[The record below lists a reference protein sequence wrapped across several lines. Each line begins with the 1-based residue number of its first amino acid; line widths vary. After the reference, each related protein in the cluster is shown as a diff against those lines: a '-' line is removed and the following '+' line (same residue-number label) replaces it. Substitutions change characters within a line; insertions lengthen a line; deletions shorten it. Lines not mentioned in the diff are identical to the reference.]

1 MSVSFDGKKL
11 VPAPLVTINKNYS
24 QAGGG
29 EKTGVSY
36 DITVNGT
43 LLPWR
48 GSPSGDYSDLN
59 DAFWT
64 LGGYPP
70 DETYDGSSG
79 AAHDRILRK
88 QEALRWLFKDDGKSF
103 EWQPAGGQPVVKCN
117 PKIISIDFPD
127 GQWVDRSDYSVTL
140 EANWIFIPVEGA
152 EDSFDPQ
159 LLRGVSEDWS
169 FSEVVGKEGNEYE
182 VTHNISAQAVFG
194 YDGDGNRYLSKEGWE
209 LAKDWVDARVNATID
224 GTIADAAIG
233 SSSWIDGN
241 YIKNVIIS
249 ETEGTYN
256 VVETWASM
264 PSTTITQKEFSYT
277 ETKSGD
283 ITVTYTGTIKG
294 ISAGSKTGGQTAI
307 DNAKAQVP
315 SDSAARTEAANEL
328 GSFFPDEVLGEGPT
342 QKSVA
347 TNESEGI
354 VRFSFTWSAAEDSSY
369 KMLCQAT
376 LNLDQNGKYT
386 MGLTCD
392 IEGKGATPTAAL
404 NNAKAAIPTDSAA
417 RDLADGLVGDQIPT
431 GVTISSDIITKATL
445 VNETNSSVRLSYTW
459 QGADDDNNNADTLNT
474 QITYPKQ
481 LSAQLQIPGRPGGP
495 IIQDMNTISSQVVT
509 TTLTSDNNTTKPDNA
524 TIIAQM
530 NVAGGVQGSW
540 LLDNDQESYDSITGR
555 YSRTR
560 THIVN

>member
-1 MSVSFDGKKL
+1 MSVSYNSKKL
-11 VPAPLVTINKNYS
+11 IPAPLVTINKNYS

-48 GSPSGDYSDLN
+48 GSPSGDYTNIN

-70 DETYDGSSG
+70 DEPYDGSSG
-79 AAHDRILRK
+79 AAHARILRK
-88 QEALRWLFKDDGKSF
+88 QEALRWLFRNDGKSF

-117 PKIISIDFPD
+117 PKVISIDFSD
-127 GQWVDRSDYSVTL
+127 GQWVDRCDYSIAL
-140 EANWIFIPVEGA
+140 NANWIFIPVKGA
-152 EDSFDPQ
+152 EDSFNPRLIQ
-159 LLRGVSEDWS
+159 GVSENWS
-169 FSEVVGKEGNEYE
+169 FNEAVGKEGNEYE
-182 VTHNISAQAVFG
+182 VTHNISAQAIFG
-194 YDGDGNRYLSKEGWE
+194 YDGNGNRYLNKEGWQ
-209 LAKDWVDARVNATID
+209 LAKDWVDARVNGTID
-224 GTIADAAIG
+224 NTIADAAIG

-256 VVETWASM
+256 IIETWTSM

-277 ETKSGD
+277 ETKDGD
-283 ITVTYTGTIKG
+283 ITVSYTGTIKG
-294 ISAGSKTGGQTAI
+294 ISSGSKTGGTTAI
-307 DNAKAQVP
+307 NNAKAQVP
-315 SDSAARTEAANEL
+315 SDSAARIEAANAL
-328 GSFFPDEVLGEGPT
+328 GSFFPDEVLSAGPT
-342 QKSVA
+342 QKNVA
-347 TNESEGI
+347 LNGPEGI
-354 VRFSFTWSAAEDSSY
+354 VRFSFTWSAAENSTY

-376 LNLDQNGKYT
+376 LNLDQNDKYT

-392 IEGKGATPTAAL
+392 IEGKGATPASAL

-417 RDLADGLVGDQIPT
+417 RDLADALIGSQIPT

-459 QGADDDNNNADTLNT
+459 QGSEDATGGADTLVTN
-474 QITYPKQ
+474 ITYPKQ
-481 LSAQLQIPGRPGGP
+481 LSAQLPVPGRSGGP
-495 IIQDMNTISSQVVT
+495 IIQDMNTISAQIVT

>member
-1 MSVSFDGKKL
+1 MSVSYNGKKII
-11 VPAPLVTINKNYS
+11 PAPLVTINKNYS
-24 QAGGG
+24 QSGGG

-43 LLPWR
+43 LLSWR
-48 GSPSGDYSDLN
+48 GSPSGDYSDIS

-70 DETYDGSSG
+70 DEPYDGSTG
-79 AAHDRILRK
+79 EDHDRILRK
-88 QEALRWLFKDDGKSF
+88 QEAIRWLFKDDGKSF

-117 PKIISIDFPD
+117 PKVVSIDFSD
-127 GQWVDRSDYSVTL
+127 GQWVNRSDYSITL
-140 EANWIFIPVEGA
+140 NANWIFIPVEGA
-152 EDSFDPQ
+152 EDSFNPQ
-159 LLRGVSEDWS
+159 LIQNVSEDWS

-209 LAKDWVDARVNATID
+209 LAKDWVDARVNGTID

-241 YIKNVIIS
+241 YVKNVIIS

-277 ETKSGD
+277 ESKNGD

-294 ISAGSKTGGQTAI
+294 ISDGSKTGGETAI

-315 SDSAARTEAANEL
+315 SDGAARTETSNAL
-328 GSFFPDEVLGEGPT
+328 GDFFPDEVLSEGPT

-347 TNESEGI
+347 LNEPEGT
-354 VRFSFTWSAAEDSSY
+354 VRFSFTWSAAEDSSH

-376 LNLDQNGKYT
+376 LSLDQNSQYT

-392 IEGKGATPTAAL
+392 IEGMGATAAASL
-404 NNAKAAIPTDSAA
+404 NNAKAAIPTDSEA
-417 RDLADGLVGDQIPT
+417 RDLANALVGDQIPT
-431 GVTISSDIITKATL
+431 GVTVASDIITKSTL
-445 VNETNSSVRLSYTW
+445 VNETSSSVRLSYTW
-459 QGADDDNNNADTLNT
+459 RGSEDDNNNANTLVTN
-474 QITYPKQ
+474 ITYPKQ
-481 LSAQLQIPGRPGGP
+481 LSAQLPIPGRPGGP
-495 IIQDMNTISSQVVT
+495 IVQDMNTISVQIIT
-509 TTLTSDNNTTKPDNA
+509 TTLTSENNTTKPDNA

-530 NVAGGVQGSW
+530 NIAGGVQSGW